1 MGDELAHI
9 TQSLHQKQTRTT
21 VHDHDGNIP
30 YKLDSFSETPTP
42 TIKTMAFRFRMTLQP
57 SKCEFSFRRSRSII
71 LHLILHLLLLQQ
83 LSNPILYYFDFA
95 TPPPP
100 NCSWEILSFI
110 LFVLRVRDVGVLIVF
125 LNNTRLWDW
134 HTPVM
139 ARAWVRVVVVATLVL
154 GFVIL
159 IIIIIVTR
167 DRESFNLG
175 GLLGFVLWLATAAA
189 SVVGIVAGCHDGII
203 RSSSFVTNMNYLLL
217 ILWVYLKGLGVAGW
231 VHPVVSS
238 VTKVHT
244 SAKASGSPMG
254 SHN

>member
-110 LFVLRVRDVGVLIVF
+110 LFVLRVRDVGILIVF

-139 ARAWVRVVVVATLVL
+139 ARAWVRVDATLVL

-159 IIIIIVTR
+159 TIIIIVTS

-175 GLLGFVLWLATAAA
+175 GLLWFVLWLATATA
-189 SVVGIVAGCHDGII
+189 SVVSIVAGCHDGII
-203 RSSSFVTNMNYLLL
+203 RSSSFVTNMNYLPL

-238 VTKVHT
+238 VPKYILLRKQVVR
-244 SAKASGSPMG
+244 PMG